1 MEDKVKFVSRKLKLK
16 KQTNS
21 VTQILET
28 VHVLIFKLI
37 VLLSFYCKKLNARKC
52 PRVLYD
58 SESSHNCN
66 FIWLILCWPF
76 LYQAWHYITVY
87 YFGGVFTLSFVQYIV
102 LQIVRQNSKRKK
114 LHVVGI
120 LRCMKYGSVGN
131 VWFLLWGYIAKNTN
145 SWIKSNC
152 FPYILGKFAVL
163 HQLII
168 WVERVWSSFS
178 VKYLLH
184 IYVMF
189 TVAINAIHLQ
199 NLIHLHKSCTNMD
212 IKNMYTSHNWL

>member
-58 SESSHNCN
+58 SESSHNCS

-76 LYQAWHYITVY
+76 LYQAWHYIILFWRCINT
-87 YFGGVFTLSFVQYIV
+87 SFVQYIV

-120 LRCMKYGSVGN
+120 LRCMKYGSVAN
-131 VWFLLWGYIAKNTN
+131 VGFLLWGYIAKNTN
-145 SWIKSNC
+145 SWIKSKC
-152 FPYILGKFAVL
+152 FPYILG
-163 HQLII
+163 
-168 WVERVWSSFS
+168 
-178 VKYLLH
+178 
-184 IYVMF
+184 
-189 TVAINAIHLQ
+189 
-199 NLIHLHKSCTNMD
+199 
-212 IKNMYTSHNWL
+212 